1 MYHLSATLVDGVF
14 LPADHDSFYH
24 ARRIIDA
31 IGAPLQLYQFDAR
44 IHAPE
49 GSWVTWPWG
58 YDTLM
63 AFVAGAAM
71 SITRAED
78 PMSVLAFVAPFWVFV
93 NAALFLGVAS
103 RLQLSLAARALAML
117 SFATSPLTQSL
128 HRVGMIDHH
137 YVEYTFVLATLYFG
151 LTWLRNP
158 SVRRSAA
165 ALGAVLGAAPAF
177 HNGLFALQVPILATL
192 ACLWLLGLPLERK
205 AVLAFAVA
213 LVGTTALFLLP
224 SQPFRHGA
232 FSYYL
237 HSWFHLY
244 IACSTAL
251 LCVLFSRLRATPRN
265 AALVAAAALALAA
278 PTIAQVVLG
287 GAFIFGT
294 LDYIATMG
302 EVGGMAS
309 GQPWSL
315 TREYSPLL
323 WALPAIILWLCW
335 RLRRQHDAASVYFVV
350 MILFGSFLMVQQY
363 RLEYFG
369 SFALVLPFCLL
380 FDDLRRSAAASSRAW
395 STALG
400 VAMAAATLPGLL
412 LLRWVEPPGSDHQ
425 YMLTRAVY
433 PALKRACAAHPGV
446 VLAEHGDGHY
456 IRFHSECS
464 VIADNFI
471 LTPQHVEK
479 IRESEALLAGSL
491 AEVRQR
497 APYIR
502 YILVR
507 RGENVLDDVR
517 GCGLGCPENRGL
529 RMELLSKEPPRG
541 PRLLDEVRLPDG
553 QPLAR
558 LYELAP

>member
-177 HNGLFALQVPILATL
+177 HNL
-192 ACLWLLGLPLERK
+192 
-205 AVLAFAVA
+205 
-213 LVGTTALFLLP
+213 
-224 SQPFRHGA
+224 
-232 FSYYL
+232 
-237 HSWFHLY
+237 
-244 IACSTAL
+244 
-251 LCVLFSRLRATPRN
+251 
-265 AALVAAAALALAA
+265 
-278 PTIAQVVLG
+278 
-287 GAFIFGT
+287 
-294 LDYIATMG
+294 
-302 EVGGMAS
+302 
-309 GQPWSL
+309 SL
-315 TREYSPLL
+315 
-323 WALPAIILWLCW
+323 IHI
-335 RLRRQHDAASVYFVV
+335 
-350 MILFGSFLMVQQY
+350 
-363 RLEYFG
+363 
-369 SFALVLPFCLL
+369 
-380 FDDLRRSAAASSRAW
+380 
-395 STALG
+395 
-400 VAMAAATLPGLL
+400 
-412 LLRWVEPPGSDHQ
+412 
-425 YMLTRAVY
+425 
-433 PALKRACAAHPGV
+433 
-446 VLAEHGDGHY
+446 
-456 IRFHSECS
+456 
-464 VIADNFI
+464 
-471 LTPQHVEK
+471 
-479 IRESEALLAGSL
+479 
-491 AEVRQR
+491 
-497 APYIR
+497 
-502 YILVR
+502 
-507 RGENVLDDVR
+507 
-517 GCGLGCPENRGL
+517 
-529 RMELLSKEPPRG
+529 
-541 PRLLDEVRLPDG
+541 
-553 QPLAR
+553 
-558 LYELAP
+558 